1 MIDLAGGYL
10 EQYGVLGIW
19 TISLLVERY
28 HYNSSIK
35 KLINAN
41 VIILNQL
48 QEKLK
53 K

>member
-1 MIDLAGGYL
+1 MIEEALA
-10 EQYGVLGIW
+10 QYGVLGIW

-28 HYNSSIK
+28 NHNVQMK

-41 VIILNQL
+41 VVILTQIY
-48 QEKLK
+48 EKLK